1 MEAEK
6 KNKKKRMEAEYNHPS
21 SNSKSF
27 PYVII
32 LLFSPQEIEEIEKS
46 EKDEKE
52 FEELVSFIQQRLSQT
67 EVK

>member
-1 MEAEK
+1 
-6 KNKKKRMEAEYNHPS
+6 MEAEYNHAS
-21 SNSKSF
+21 SNSIFF
-27 PYVII
+27 PYVIL
-32 LLFSPQEIEEIEKS
+32 LLFPPQEIEEIEKS